1 MKKNLIFIIKIISIY
16 LKRNK
21 KLNTINNLIFNKK
34 LNGINEDC

>member
-1 MKKNLIFIIKIISIY
+1 MKKNLISIIKIISIY

-21 KLNTINNLIFNKK
+21 KINTINNLIFNKK

>member
-1 MKKNLIFIIKIISIY
+1 MKKTLISIIKIISIY

-21 KLNTINNLIFNKK
+21 KLNTINNLILKKK